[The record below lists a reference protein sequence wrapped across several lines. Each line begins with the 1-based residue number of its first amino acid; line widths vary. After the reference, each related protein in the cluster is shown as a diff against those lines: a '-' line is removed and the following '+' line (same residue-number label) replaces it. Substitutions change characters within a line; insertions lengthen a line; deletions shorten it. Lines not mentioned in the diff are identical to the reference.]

1 MTSQQST
8 SENPSCHNEA
18 QHFHQASTMPSSA
31 IALGK
36 NIVCKC
42 LQSSS
47 YSIHS
52 SSSSNEYT
60 AKSNDGNF
68 ISSNPWLK
76 LTFIILV
83 SLKLQL
89 LFEHSVCLLS
99 LIATRYLAGK
109 KRERHFVNEGEDNAA
124 GAGGSQI
131 HLVRTVSSSSDYVA
145 SSTPTNSL
153 DNCSSEGKS
162 LECCQDDDI
171 YDYTASS
178 NLPPPAIE
186 LSEDSQNSTA
196 SMSTSQT
203 WSQKDLEIL
212 SAPSLANEK
221 EPPSSS
227 FLPSSMDISTDEWG
241 QFADFD
247 EGYQNDSPF
256 LGAGG
261 TRRSTSVISE
271 DPYRSISKAILKRRG
286 DKLSVCK
293 LGQLQE
299 EENEDDFD

>member
-1 MTSQQST
+1 
-8 SENPSCHNEA
+8 
-18 QHFHQASTMPSSA
+18 
-31 IALGK
+31 
-36 NIVCKC
+36 
-42 LQSSS
+42 
-47 YSIHS
+47 
-52 SSSSNEYT
+52 
-60 AKSNDGNF
+60 
-68 ISSNPWLK
+68 
-76 LTFIILV
+76 
-83 SLKLQL
+83 
-89 LFEHSVCLLS
+89 
-99 LIATRYLAGK
+99 
-109 KRERHFVNEGEDNAA
+109 VNEGEDNAA
-124 GAGGSQI
+124 GSGGSQI

-247 EGYQNDSPF
+247 EGYQNESPF